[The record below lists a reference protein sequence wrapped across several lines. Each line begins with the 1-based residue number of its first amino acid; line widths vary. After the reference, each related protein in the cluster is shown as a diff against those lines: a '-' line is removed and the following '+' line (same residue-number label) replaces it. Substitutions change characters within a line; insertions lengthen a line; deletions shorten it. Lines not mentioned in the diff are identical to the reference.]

1 MDKKKNLI
9 ENLTNHLLGKI
20 QRINKLKDFRNSRSR
35 FYVNRDNLD
44 VERPFIVVESATN
57 NVIKRCETKE
67 MANSIARFQNKT
79 PTFGQ
84 HNFPEFLK
92 E

>member
-1 MDKKKNLI
+1 MAKKNLI
-9 ENLTNHLLGKI
+9 ESLRNRLLGKI
-20 QRINKLKDFRNSRSR
+20 QRINKLKDFQNSRSR
-35 FYVNRDNLD
+35 YYVNKDRLD
-44 VERPFIVVESATN
+44 VERPYIVVESATN
-57 NVIKRCETKE
+57 NVVKRCETRE

-84 HNFPEFLK
+84 NNFPDFLK

>member
-1 MDKKKNLI
+1 M
-9 ENLTNHLLGKI
+9 GKI

-67 MANSIARFQNKT
+67 MANSIARFQNKH

>member
-1 MDKKKNLI
+1 M
-9 ENLTNHLLGKI
+9 
-20 QRINKLKDFRNSRSR
+20 KDFRNSKSSY
-35 FYVNRDNLD
+35 YVSQDNLD
-44 VERPFIVVESATN
+44 VERPYIVVESATN
-57 NVIKRCETKE
+57 NIVKRCETIE

-84 HNFPEFLK
+84 QNFPQFLK

>member
-1 MDKKKNLI
+1 MSLRGYVKQLRPI
-9 ENLTNHLLGKI
+9 QENKMN
-20 QRINKLKDFRNSRSR
+20 
-35 FYVNRDNLD
+35 Y

-57 NVIKRCETKE
+57 NVVKRCETRE

-84 HNFPEFLK
+84 QNFPEFLK

>member
-1 MDKKKNLI
+1 MGKTRKIKNM
-9 ENLTNHLLGKI
+9 
-20 QRINKLKDFRNSRSR
+20 KDFRNSRSR
-35 FYVNRDNLD
+35 YYVNRDNLD

-57 NVIKRCETKE
+57 NVVKRCETRE

-84 HNFPEFLK
+84 QNFPEFLK

>member
-1 MDKKKNLI
+1 MDKKNLI

-20 QRINKLKDFRNSRSR
+20 RKIKNMKDFRNSRSR
-35 FYVNRDNLD
+35 FYVNRDNLY

>member
-1 MDKKKNLI
+1 M
-9 ENLTNHLLGKI
+9 GKT

-35 FYVNRDNLD
+35 YYVNRDNLD

-57 NVIKRCETKE
+57 NVVKRCETRE
-67 MANSIARFQNKT
+67 IANSIARFQNKN

-84 HNFPEFLK
+84 QNFPEFLK

>member
-1 MDKKKNLI
+1 MGKTRKIKNM
-9 ENLTNHLLGKI
+9 
-20 QRINKLKDFRNSRSR
+20 KDFRNSRSR
-35 FYVNRDNLD
+35 YYVNRDNLD

-57 NVIKRCETKE
+57 NIVKRCETRE

-84 HNFPEFLK
+84 QNFPEFLK